1 MPLNCTNKHGKPAV
15 ETMTED
21 IALSENSQSL
31 CLERAVDD
39 GIGSTD
45 LSERAERVVS
55 PRLTA
60 RSERKTWSLKGVSRP
75 VHGNYGQVSYV
86 RMRRCSS
93 VISSLNSLK
102 TVVSR
107 TVNQTWL
114 QHNIFLITLIKDGGS

>member
-1 MPLNCTNKHGKPAV
+1 MTPRCLLIAPINKHGKSAF

-31 CLERAVDD
+31 CLERAADD

-60 RSERKTWSLKGVSRP
+60 RSERQTWSLKGFSRP
-75 VHGNYGQVSYV
+75 GHGNYGQFSYV

-107 TVNQTWL
+107 TVNQTW
-114 QHNIFLITLIKDGGS
+114 